1 MVSVLLSF
9 VHLCISH
16 GPQAACKFRSV
27 TVRNDPMLL
36 RLVRMCCKSRQRG
49 GQNQTEVDTKAIHV
63 LCVWEWERNKIMC
76 VQVCMH
82 VLLHTSSRER
92 VVSLHDVLRPVSQ
105 CLNSVFPSYVYVN
118 EKKKSLN
125 QWLYLNKKYL
135 ENCFIRYGKKCGKEV
150 WEIRDFSDVKSL
162 VSVFVSASLP

>member
-36 RLVRMCCKSRQRG
+36 RLVRMCCKSKQRG

-92 VVSLHDVLRPVSQ
+92 VVSLHDVLRAVSQ

-118 EKKKSLN
+118 EKKKIIEPMIVFKQEISWKLFYSL
-125 QWLYLNKKYL
+125 W
-135 ENCFIRYGKKCGKEV
+135 KEV
-150 WEIRDFSDVKSL
+150 WKGGVRNQRF
-162 VSVFVSASLP
+162 FWR